1 MRKAVSKKEGLEC
14 DGADEKMQNICVTAP
29 KRKLIFLSWNKSKHV
44 KVTENK
50 VI

>member
-29 KRKLIFLSWNKSKHV
+29 KGESERKLIFLSWNKK
-44 KVTENK
+44 
-50 VI
+50 